1 MVAKDT
7 PTSLICEYVC
17 VFFFGKGSLHM
28 ELSGDQKMRSSRLSG
43 WALKPM
49 TGVLKRD
56 IQSRNRREKA
66 AR

>member
-1 MVAKDT
+1 
-7 PTSLICEYVC
+7 
-17 VFFFGKGSLHM
+17 M